1 MSRIAHNL
9 ALVKERIQ
17 QAAQQCGRNPDE
29 IQLLG
34 VSKRFAADDIRVAF
48 EAGITQFGES
58 YLQEA
63 LPKMALLT
71 DLDIVWH
78 FIGPIQSNKTRQ
90 IAEHFHWAHSV
101 DRFKIASRLSEQRPS
116 KLEPLNVCI
125 QVNISMEET
134 KSGIIAEAA
143 KEFALELSQLSRI
156 RLRGLMAIVE
166 KTSDQQRQRAM
177 FSQLRHMFDDLNQQ
191 GLKLDTLSMGMT
203 NDLEAAVMEGST
215 MLRVGT
221 GLFGPR

>member
-17 QAAQQCGRNPDE
+17 QAAQQCGRNPGE

-34 VSKRFAADDIRVAF
+34 VSKRFAADDIRCAF
-48 EAGITQFGES
+48 EAGVTQFGES

-63 LPKMALLT
+63 LPKMASLT

-143 KEFALELSQLSRI
+143 KEFARTVLDVLEKNI
-156 RLRGLMAIVE
+156 RE
-166 KTSDQQRQRAM
+166 
-177 FSQLRHMFDDLNQQ
+177 
-191 GLKLDTLSMGMT
+191 
-203 NDLEAAVMEGST
+203 
-215 MLRVGT
+215 
-221 GLFGPR
+221 